1 MENALLVG
9 LSRQVALRRELDII
23 ANNVANLG
31 TSGFKRDAL
40 LFEQHLASSARE
52 NDFPAADQRVAFVL
66 ERATRTEFAQ
76 GPIEQ
81 TRGELDVAIEGEGFL
96 VVETPRGERYTRNG
110 SLARNA
116 NGEIVTSEGYRV
128 MGESGPL
135 VLDQNDTQI
144 SIADDGTLSARNSG
158 VNVEKGKIRIVRF
171 DPTQPPSK
179 EGANLFT
186 ASSPPLPAEART
198 RLMHGA
204 IEKSNVSPI
213 REIGRMIEVTR
224 AYTMLTNLMN
234 RTNELRGNAINKLAE
249 VPA

>member
-9 LSRQVALRRELDII
+9 LSRQAALRRELDII

-31 TSGFKRDAL
+31 TTGFKRETL
-40 LFEQHLASSARE
+40 LFEQYLATSARE
-52 NDFPAADQRVAFVL
+52 NNFPAPDQRVAFVL
-66 ERATRTEFAQ
+66 DRATRTEFAQ
-76 GPIEQ
+76 GPIEH
-81 TRGELDVAIEGEGFL
+81 TGGELDVAVEGEGFL

-110 SLARNA
+110 SLSRNA
-116 NGEIVTSEGYRV
+116 SGEIVTSEGYRV

-135 VLDQNDTQI
+135 VLDPNDTQI
-144 SIADDGTLSARNSG
+144 SIADDGTLSARNAG

-171 DPTQPPSK
+171 DASPQLSK
-179 EGANLFT
+179 EGANLFAT
-186 ASSPPLPAEART
+186 TSQPLPTDVRT
-198 RLMHGA
+198 RLLHGA
-204 IEKSNVSPI
+204 IEKSNISPI

-224 AYTMLTNLMN
+224 TYTMLTNLIN